1 VELQPGE
8 TVIHS
13 AQVVWLGGP
22 GPRPGTLTLTNQ
34 ALIFEGPVPTAPP
47 GANPNAP
54 SVLAPGVRRIPLWR
68 CREAKSSPG
77 PAGGPRLEL
86 DLLQHS
92 IFFRVPDPQAWATGV
107 NQARAN
113 APPAPPGAMAGGGGG
128 GGGTSGAA
136 IAARRA
142 AMPRCEYC
150 GNLSPPMATH
160 CKSCGAPLPN

>member
-1 VELQPGE
+1 MVDLQPGE

-13 AQVVWLGGP
+13 APTVWLGGP
-22 GPRPGTLTLTNQ
+22 GPRQGVLTLTNR
-34 ALIFEGPVPTAPP
+34 AIIFEGPVPTAPP
-47 GANPNAP
+47 GGAPNAP
-54 SVLAPGVRRIPLWR
+54 SVFAPGVRRIPLWR
-68 CREAKSSPG
+68 CRQATSSPG

-92 IFFRVPDPQAWATGV
+92 VFFRVPDPEPWANAV
-107 NQARAN
+107 NQARAQ

-128 GGGTSGAA
+128 GPPSGAA

-150 GNLSPPMATH
+150 GNLSGPMATH
-160 CKSCGAPLPN
+160 CTSCGAPLPN